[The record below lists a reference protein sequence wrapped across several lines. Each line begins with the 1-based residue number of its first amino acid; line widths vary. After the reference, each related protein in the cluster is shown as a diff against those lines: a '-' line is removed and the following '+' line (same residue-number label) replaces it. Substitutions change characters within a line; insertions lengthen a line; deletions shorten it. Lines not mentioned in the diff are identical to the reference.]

1 MTLAPIVLFV
11 YNRPKHTEQTLI
23 ALMKNDL
30 SKDSILYIYADGP
43 KADASEDD
51 LKKIAEVRALIKSQ
65 QWCGEV
71 HIIESDRNKGLADS
85 IVKGVTE
92 TVDKYG
98 KVIVVEDDIETS
110 VGFLTYMNDAL
121 NLHENN
127 EKIMSVAGFMFP
139 IDSEGLPHTFC
150 FDAGTC
156 WGWATWK
163 RAWKYF
169 DVDIERIYNRLEN
182 ENVDWRKFNALQ
194 GTSYQEQ
201 LMYNVRGTLKTWAV
215 KWQAAIYLNKG
226 TALHPRQSLVK
237 NLGFDGSGM
246 NCDDNEVYRNML
258 IADYIKVEP
267 LKNMYSK
274 EAHKRLKEYFQTP
287 TDRLYRLKRIVWRIQ
302 RAIKHK

>member
-1 MTLAPIVLFV
+1 MSLAPIVLFV
-11 YNRPKHTEQTLI
+11 YNRPKHTEQTLK

-30 SKDSILYIYADGP
+30 SKESTLYIYADGA
-43 KADASEDD
+43 KEDASEAD
-51 LKKIAEVRALIKSQ
+51 LNNIAEVRALIKSQ

-85 IVKGVTE
+85 IVKGVSD

-98 KVIVVEDDIETS
+98 KVIVIEDDIETS
-110 VGFLTYMNDAL
+110 VGFLRYMNEAL
-121 NLHENN
+121 TLHESNP
-127 EKIMSVAGFMFP
+127 KIMSIAGFMFP
-139 IDSEGLPHTFC
+139 INPEGLPQTFC

-163 RAWKYF
+163 RAWQYF
-169 DVDIERIYNRLEN
+169 DVDVQRVYERLEK
-182 ENVDWRKFNALQ
+182 EYVDWRKFNALQ

-237 NLGFDGSGM
+237 NLGFDGTGM
-246 NCDDNEVYRNML
+246 NCDDNEIYRNMQ
-258 IADYIKVEP
+258 IADYIEVQP

-274 EAHKRLKEYFQTP
+274 EAIKRLKQYFQTP
-287 TDRLYRLKRIVWRIQ
+287 EDKLYWLKRIVWRVQ
-302 RAIKHK
+302 RTFKN

>member
-11 YNRPKHTEQTLI
+11 YNRPRHTEQTLI
-23 ALMKNDL
+23 ALMNNDL

-43 KADASEDD
+43 KAGASQTD
-51 LKKIAEVRALIKSQ
+51 LDNIAEVRALIKSQ

-139 IDSEGLPHTFC
+139 IEADGLPHAFC

-169 DVDIERIYNRLEN
+169 DADIQRVYDRLES

-226 TALHPRQSLVK
+226 TVLHPRQSLVK

-246 NCDDNEVYRNML
+246 NCDDNEVYRKML

-267 LKNMYSK
+267 LKKMYNQ

-287 TDRLYRLKRIVWRIQ
+287 TDRLYRLKRIVWKIQ
-302 RAIKHK
+302 RAMNK